1 MMSKK
6 EKQVKEKKPVTAKT
20 LMVYQGI
27 TVGLILLVDVIYSV
41 VLLFA
46 NQVSVLS
53 KWIFVLVNC
62 GVLVGLLLINV
73 FSLVLYSRK
82 TKLWI
87 KQVVIGVLTVF
98 LLIGGYGLYTVSSL
112 FGNVNKV
119 IQTGETEDEER
130 EVVFVTYKNTT
141 IKSLA
146 DASNKKIGII
156 DNVNFIE
163 GNVLALEELNN
174 QGVKGTLVNFENY
187 TDLLMALF
195 SEEVDIAALPGNYV
209 QQFETNEGF
218 EEYLDETMIV
228 HSYKKVVTMDNENKT
243 DIDVKKDPFTVLV
256 MGNDGENHTD
266 AMILITVNPTNM
278 VMTMTSIARDSYVPI
293 ACYNGQAKDKL
304 THARAISRQCT
315 IDTIE
320 NLLDIDINFYVE
332 INFKGVVQIVDAIGT
347 VPVYSPV
354 SFTGQNSDAKRGTYN
369 VWVEEGLH
377 PRTGEQVLAI
387 ARERKAPGFDDFV
400 RQKNQQAIIEAIIK
414 EVLNLRSIN
423 KAVSIFE
430 AAGDNISTNMSMNQM
445 LDLLTLGIET
455 MDNSQLKDAKV
466 IKTYGSRLYG
476 YSSETYNYPSE
487 LVLWIY
493 PLYQGSIKDNIA
505 FIKNNLRINVEPEIP
520 HTFRYNAT
528 WGAVEYMHVPSYYD
542 EQQIHETLPPMVP
555 NLVGKSLTEAQAWAK
570 ANGVTLTVTRI
581 EAGNSSYNP
590 SFPQNSIISQSER
603 YGRLLSRVSSITVGV
618 IKHPVNCE
626 LVEFLD
632 EPECSMVP
640 NLVGKKLNDPIY
652 TSFIAKY
659 EIKPTMRYLMP
670 GDPGYDASKAGTIAS
685 TNPVAGTAATK
696 GMAFT
701 VTIHVDPSDTVSV
714 GNFAGQSKESFEVFC
729 TTNGLVPVVEGT
741 DVVISTDAGL
751 IGKTNVKTNEQGTK
765 VKNGGTVKVTY
776 VTYVRGV
783 TVPQLV
789 GTVAPPAAV
798 SGLNFS
804 QTGTVAT
811 TNTALVG
818 TIASQSVANGTIVA
832 EGTTI
837 TYTVYVL
844 ESTPPSP

>member
-1 MMSKK
+1 MSKK
-6 EKQVKEKKPVTAKT
+6 IKQEKTKKPITAKT
-20 LMVYQGI
+20 LMIYQAI
-27 TVGLILLVDVIYSV
+27 TVGLILIVDVVFSF
-41 VLLFA
+41 VLFFA

-53 KWIFVLVNC
+53 KWVFVLVNC
-62 GVLVGLLLINV
+62 GVLVALLLINV
-73 FSLVLYSRK
+73 LALVLYSRK
-82 TKLWI
+82 TKLFV
-87 KQVVIGVLTVF
+87 KQIVIGVLAV
-98 LLIGGYGLYTVSSL
+98 LLLLGSYGLYTVSSL

-119 IQTGETEDEER
+119 IQTGEAENEER
-130 EVVFVTYKNTT
+130 EVVFVTYKNST
-141 IKSLA
+141 IQSLT
-146 DASNKKIGII
+146 DANNKKIGVI

-163 GNVLALEELNN
+163 GNVLALEELSN
-174 QGVKGTLVNFENY
+174 QSVKGTLVNFENY

-195 SEEVDIAALPGNYV
+195 SGDIDIAALPGNYV

-218 EEYLDETMIV
+218 EEFLDETKIV

-332 INFKGVVQIVDAIGT
+332 INFKGVVQIVDAIGAI
-347 VPVYSPV
+347 PIYSPV

-369 VWVEEGLH
+369 VWIEEGLH

-455 MDNSQLKDAKV
+455 MDNSQFKNAKV
-466 IKTYGSRLYG
+466 IRTYGSRLYG

-493 PLYQGSIKDNIA
+493 PLYQGSIKDNSE
-505 FIKNNLRINVEPEIP
+505 FIKNNLRINVEAEIP

-528 WGAVEYMHVPSYYD
+528 WGMEEYVYVPTYYN
-542 EQQIHETLPPMVP
+542 EQQVHETLPPMVP
-555 NLVGKSLTEAQAWAK
+555 NLVGKTLSDAQAWAK
-570 ANGVTLTVTRI
+570 ANGITLTVTRI
-581 EAGNSSYNP
+581 ESGNKDYNP

-603 YGRLLSRVSSITVGV
+603 YGRLLSRISSITVSV

-626 LVEFLD
+626 LAEFLD
-632 EPECSMVP
+632 EPECSAVP
-640 NLVGKKLNDPIY
+640 NLIGKKLSDTIY
-652 TSFIAKY
+652 KNFIAKY
-659 EIKPTMRYLMP
+659 NIKPTIKYLMP
-670 GDPGYDASKAGTIAS
+670 GETGYDASKAGTIAS
-685 TNPVAGTAATK
+685 TNPVAGATATN

-701 VTIHVDPSDTVSV
+701 VTIYVDPSDTITVPSFV
-714 GNFAGQSKESFEVFC
+714 GQSKDAFEVFC
-729 TTNGLVPVVEGT
+729 NTNGLIPIVG
-741 DVVISTDAGL
+741 STDKIASMDGNV
-751 IGKTNVKTNEQGTK
+751 GKTNVKTNEQGTK
-765 VKNGGTVKVTY
+765 VKNGGTVNVTY
-776 VTYVRGV
+776 VSYVQGV
-783 TVPQLV
+783 VVPQLV
-789 GTVAPPAAV
+789 GETTPPTTP
-798 SGLNFS
+798 GLTFTQN
-804 QTGTVAT
+804 GTVT
-811 TNTALVG
+811 TTDPGQVG
-818 TIASQSVANGTIVA
+818 KIASQSISFGTMVIAGETVV
-832 EGTTI
+832 
-837 TYTVYVL
+837 TYKVYEL

>member
-1 MMSKK
+1 MSKK
-6 EKQVKEKKPVTAKT
+6 EKNMKVKKPITAKT
-20 LMVYQGI
+20 LLIYQGI
-27 TVGLILLVDVIYSV
+27 TVGLILLVDVIYSL
-41 VLLFA
+41 VLFYA
-46 NQVSVLS
+46 NQVSILS

-62 GVLVGLLLINV
+62 GVLVALLLVNV
-73 FSLVLYSRK
+73 LALLLYSRK
-82 TKLWI
+82 TKLLI
-87 KQVVIGVLTVF
+87 KQIIIAVLAVF

-119 IQTGETEDEER
+119 IQTGETENEER
-130 EVVFVTYKNTT
+130 EVVFVTYKNST
-141 IKSLA
+141 ISSLK

-163 GNVLALEELNN
+163 GNLLALEELNN

-195 SEEVDIAALPGNYV
+195 SGDVDIVALPGNYV

-218 EEYLDETMIV
+218 EDYLKDTNIV
-228 HSYKKVVTMDNENKT
+228 HSYKKVVTLDNENKT
-243 DIDVKKDPFTVLV
+243 DIDVKKDPFTILV

-332 INFKGVVQIVDAIGT
+332 INFKGVVQIVDAIGAI
-347 VPVYSPV
+347 PIYSPV

-369 VWVEEGLH
+369 VWIEEGLH

-400 RQKNQQAIIEAIIK
+400 RQRNQQAIIEAIIR
-414 EVLNLRSIN
+414 EVLNLRSVN

-445 LDLLTLGIET
+445 LDLLALGIET
-455 MDNSQLKDAKV
+455 MDSSQYKNAK
-466 IKTYGSRLYG
+466 IITTYGSRLYG

-493 PLYQGSIKDNIA
+493 PLYQGSIKDNSA
-505 FIKNNLRINVEPEIP
+505 FIKNNLRIDVEPEIP

-528 WGAVEYMHVPSYYD
+528 WGGFEYIHVPSYYD
-542 EQQIHETLPPMVP
+542 EQQTHETLPPMVP
-555 NLVGKSLTEAQAWAK
+555 NLVGKSLAEAQAWAK
-570 ANGVTLTVTRI
+570 ANGITLNVARI
-581 EAGNSSYNP
+581 ESGSSKYNP
-590 SFPQNSIISQSER
+590 SFPQNSIIDQSER
-603 YGRLLSRVSSITVGV
+603 YGRLLSKITSITISV

-626 LVEFLD
+626 LAEFID
-632 EPECSMVP
+632 EPECSAVP
-640 NLVGKKLNDPIY
+640 NLIGKKLSDSIY
-652 TSFIAKY
+652 KNFITKY
-659 EIKPTMRYLMP
+659 EIKPTIKYLMP
-670 GDPGYDASKAGTIAS
+670 GDSGYDSSKAGTIAS
-685 TNPVAGTAATK
+685 TNPVAGATATN

-701 VTIHVDPSDTVSV
+701 VTIYVDPNDTVSV
-714 GNFAGQSKESFEVFC
+714 GSFAGQSKDAFEVFC
-729 TTNGLVPVVEGT
+729 NTNGLVPIVEGT
-741 DVVISTDAGL
+741 DTVITTDSGL
-751 IGKTNVKTNEQGTK
+751 YDKTNVKTNEQGTK

-776 VTYVRGV
+776 VAYVRGV
-783 TVPQLV
+783 TVDNIV
-789 GTVAPPAAV
+789 GGTPPPSKEGLRFTQ
-798 SGLNFS
+798 SGTTPATEG
-804 QTGTVAT
+804 QTP
-811 TNTALVG
+811 G
-818 TIASQSVANGTIVA
+818 TIATQSVVPGTLVRWDT
-832 EGTTI
+832 EI
-837 TYTVYVL
+837 TYTIYVAP
-844 ESTPPSP
+844 TP

>member
-1 MMSKK
+1 MSKK
-6 EKQVKEKKPVTAKT
+6 EKQVKTKKPVTAKT
-20 LMVYQGI
+20 LMIYQAV
-27 TVGLILLVDVIYSV
+27 TVGLILIVDVIYSL
-41 VLLFA
+41 VLFYA
-46 NQVSVLS
+46 NRVSILS

-62 GVLVGLLLINV
+62 GVLVALLLMNV
-73 FSLVLYSRK
+73 LAILLYSRK
-82 TKLWI
+82 TKLFV
-87 KQVVIGVLTVF
+87 KQIVIGVLAIF
-98 LLIGGYGLYTVSSL
+98 LLIGGYGLFTVSSL

-119 IQTGETEDEER
+119 IQTGETENEER
-130 EVVFVTYKNTT
+130 EVVFVTYMNST
-141 IKSLA
+141 ISTLK

-156 DNVNFIE
+156 DNINFIE
-163 GNVLALEELNN
+163 GNILALEELNN

-195 SEEVDIAALPGNYV
+195 AGNIDIAALPGNYV

-218 EEYLDETMIV
+218 EEFLKDTNIV
-228 HSYKKVVTMDNENKT
+228 HSYKKVVTLDNENKT
-243 DIDVKKDPFTVLV
+243 DIDVKTDPFTILV

-278 VMTMTSIARDSYVPI
+278 IMTMTSIARDSYVPI

-320 NLLDIDINFYVE
+320 NLLDVDINFYVE
-332 INFKGVVQIVDAIGT
+332 INFKGVVQIVDAIGAI
-347 VPVYSPV
+347 PVYSPV

-369 VWVEEGLH
+369 VWIEEGLH

-455 MDNSQLKDAKV
+455 MDNSQFKNAK
-466 IKTYGSRLYG
+466 IITTYGSRLYG

-493 PLYQGSIKDNIA
+493 PLFQGSIKDNAA
-505 FIKNNLRINVEPEIP
+505 FIKNNLRIDVVPEIP

-528 WGAVEYMHVPSYYD
+528 WGGYEYVNVPSYYN
-542 EQQIHETLPPMVP
+542 EQQVHETLPPMVP
-555 NLVGKSLTEAQAWAK
+555 NLVGRSLADAQAWAK
-570 ANGVTLTVTRI
+570 ANGITLNVVRV
-581 EAGNSSYNP
+581 EAGNGSYNP
-590 SFPQNSIISQSER
+590 SYPQNSIITQSER
-603 YGRLLSRVSSITVGV
+603 YGRLLSKISSITVSV

-626 LVEFLD
+626 LAEFLD
-632 EPECSMVP
+632 EPECSAVP
-640 NLVGKKLNDPIY
+640 NLVGKKLSDSVYKN
-652 TSFIAKY
+652 FIAKY
-659 EIKPTMRYLMP
+659 NIKPTIKYLMP
-670 GDPGYDASKAGTIAS
+670 GDAGYDSSKAGTIAS
-685 TNPVAGTAATK
+685 TNPVAGTTATS

-701 VTIHVDPSDTVSV
+701 VTIYVDPNDTVSV
-714 GNFAGQSKESFEVFC
+714 GSFVGQSKDAFELFC
-729 TTNGLVPVVEGT
+729 TTNGLVPVVDGT
-741 DVVISTDAGL
+741 DIQPSLDTGL

-776 VTYVRGV
+776 VTYVKGV
-783 TVPQLV
+783 TVPLLV
-789 GTVAPPAAV
+789 GTTSPPAAV
-798 SGLNFS
+798 PGLTFVESGTTPA
-804 QTGTVAT
+804 TGGETP
-811 TNTALVG
+811 G
-818 TIASQSVANGTIVA
+818 TIASQSIATGTLVA
-832 EGTTI
+832 EGTII
-837 TYTVYVL
+837 TYTIYEAVPI
-844 ESTPPSP
+844 PPSP